1 MTTTDAGS
9 ESDSNVIEPT
19 RALAKKYVEPIL
31 YLADRMSAADK
42 TIVVKERSI
51 IEDMAE
57 ATNKKNFRSERGFAD
72 LTEDKACQMLDID
85 AAKRGAL
92 VVMALVLKADQ
103 ARVDSEHEYFHKIR
117 AKLGAEAVTVPVGLE
132 AHKALALKYLV
143 G

>member
-9 ESDSNVIEPT
+9 ESNIIEPT
-19 RALAKKYVEPIL
+19 RALPKKYVEPIL

-42 TIVVKERSI
+42 NIVVKERSI
-51 IEDMAE
+51 IEDLAE
-57 ATNKKNFRSERGFAD
+57 AANKKNFRSERGFTD
-72 LTEDKACQMLDID
+72 LTEDKACGMLDID

-103 ARVDSEHEYFHKIR
+103 ARVASEHDYFRKIR
-117 AKLGAEAVTVPVGLE
+117 DKLGAEPVTVPVGLE
-132 AHKALALKYLV
+132 AHKALALKYLM